1 MDIEVA
7 VQSQQIQ
14 CLFTFFWHKALTR
27 QIDFLITSI
36 TYLLSS
42 IDIYRRGSSYICNY
56 ENGKKNIGTA
66 FDCFIIYDLD
76 IIKYIITTRIEPK
89 LKNLD
94 HPLPLQVYNTIQIH
108 VMFTQQVGSTDHMTV
123 TYKLSMV
130 HKHQLNLFVSLI

>member
-1 MDIEVA
+1 MVA
-7 VQSQQIQ
+7 A
-14 CLFTFFWHKALTR
+14 TFVIMKM
-27 QIDFLITSI
+27 
-36 TYLLSS
+36 
-42 IDIYRRGSSYICNY
+42 
-56 ENGKKNIGTA
+56 GKKNIGTA

-108 VMFTQQVGSTDHMTV
+108 VMFTQHVGSTDHMTV

>member
-1 MDIEVA
+1 MVA
-7 VQSQQIQ
+7 A
-14 CLFTFFWHKALTR
+14 TFVIMKM
-27 QIDFLITSI
+27 
-36 TYLLSS
+36 
-42 IDIYRRGSSYICNY
+42 
-56 ENGKKNIGTA
+56 GKKNIGTA

-94 HPLPLQVYNTIQIH
+94 RPLPLQVYNTIQIMFSQH
-108 VMFTQQVGSTDHMTV
+108 VKSTDHMTV